1 LEHVTATAVRPSVR
15 PHARWI
21 LPAAPDS
28 AAIETLCRE
37 LNLPELLCRLLVS
50 RGFREAD
57 QAKRYLRPR
66 LDHLHAP
73 ATLGD
78 MDRAVERI
86 VRAIRGGEMIMIHG
100 DYDVDGICSTTI
112 LTKTFRWLGGKVTP
126 FIPHRSDG
134 YDLTAAGVAEARR
147 VGATL
152 VVTCDCGTSALA
164 PIKDLRADG
173 IDVIVSDHHLPGGP
187 LPESYATLNPRKPNC
202 PSPDKDLCAAGV
214 AYKIAMAVT
223 AAMGASPN
231 PVFNML
237 DLVALATIADVA
249 PLRGEN
255 RVLAIYGLKLLNETK
270 NVGLRALI
278 RAAGLDR
285 KQITSGRVGFIL
297 APRLNAAGRVGSA
310 MRGVELLLAPDESVA
325 NPIARELE
333 ELNGHRQDLDGDP
346 RSSLRSREAKGRVPA
361 VRFHHSICMPASVS
375 VADCCC
381 ASAAIALPPG

>member
-1 LEHVTATAVRPSVR
+1 LQDVTAAAVPQPVRPRS
-15 PHARWI
+15 RWL

-28 AAIETLCRE
+28 TAIEALCRE
-37 LNLPELLCRLLVS
+37 LSLPPLLCRLLVS
-50 RGFREAD
+50 RGFAGSE

-86 VRAIRGGEMIMIHG
+86 VRAIRAKEMILVHG

-112 LTKTFRWLGGKVTP
+112 LTKTFRWLGGQVTP

-134 YDLTAAGVAEARR
+134 YDLTAAGVAAARG

-152 VVTCDCGTSALA
+152 VVTCDCGTSALGPVA
-164 PIKDLRADG
+164 ELNAAG

-187 LPESYATLNPRKPNC
+187 LPAAFAVLNPRKPGC

-214 AYKIAMAVT
+214 AYKMAMAVT
-223 AAMGASPN
+223 QAMGASPN

-270 NVGLRALI
+270 HVGC
-278 RAAGLDR
+278 
-285 KQITSGRVGFIL
+285 
-297 APRLNAAGRVGSA
+297 
-310 MRGVELLLAPDESVA
+310 
-325 NPIARELE
+325 AR
-333 ELNGHRQDLDGDP
+333 
-346 RSSLRSREAKGRVPA
+346 
-361 VRFHHSICMPASVS
+361 
-375 VADCCC
+375 
-381 ASAAIALPPG
+381 